1 MTINI
6 TCTSS
11 HIWKNIYRKFNYEG
25 YIPRFHNKPYWE
37 RADNGTDHTYE
48 LTKTIRV
55 SYDGLCIG
63 DDYSRLTLGLS
74 HRGSGWQGIPITVSE
89 GDTYTKLINDIAKY
103 VLHLT
108 DNYLN

>member
-11 HIWKNIYRKFNYEG
+11 RIWKNLYSKFEHK
-25 YIPRFHNKPYWE
+25 HNNLPCFKDKPYWE
-37 RADNGTDHTYE
+37 KLDSGSYE

-55 SYDGLCIG
+55 GYDGFYIA
-63 DDYSRLTLGLS
+63 DDYSWLTLGLS
-74 HRGSGWQGIPITVSE
+74 YSVSDWQGVPITVSE
-89 GDTYTKLINDIAKY
+89 EDTCTKLVNDIAKY

>member
-6 TCTSS
+6 KCTSN

-25 YIPRFHNKPYWE
+25 YTPRFHNKPYWE
-37 RADNGTDHTYE
+37 REGNSNYE
-48 LTKTIRV
+48 LTKIIRV
-55 SYDGLCIG
+55 SYDGLCIES
-63 DDYSRLTLGLS
+63 DYSRLTLGLS
-74 HRGSGWQGIPITVSE
+74 HSDGGWQGIPITVSE
-89 GDTYTKLINDIAKY
+89 EDTYTKLINDIAKY